1 MTEGGPSDTLIRG
14 GLVID
19 GTGRDP
25 FHADVMVSDLRSL
38 QARRIIAEAVR
49 KAFMEHRLDA
59 LVTPTLSA
67 TAVLKD
73 QQDIQSEAEAGTLS
87 YVRTTAPFNLSDQP
101 AISIPVGFDDDE
113 PPIGFHSAAASSDEA
128 LLLTVGQVVEDLS
141 AEINR
146 TPPIYAGSTAA

>member
-1 MTEGGPSDTLIRG
+1 
-14 GLVID
+14 
-19 GTGRDP
+19 
-25 FHADVMVSDLRSL
+25 
-38 QARRIIAEAVR
+38 
-49 KAFMEHRLDA
+49 MEHRLNA

-87 YVRTTAPFNLSDQP
+87 YARTTTPFNLSDQP

-113 PPIGFHSAAASSDEA
+113 SPIGLHSAAAPYDEA

>member
-1 MTEGGPSDTLIRG
+1 VADLSLTE
-14 GLVID
+14 LVA
-19 GTGRDP
+19 TP

-73 QQDIQSEAEAGTLS
+73 QQDIQYESEAEAGPCRMFGPPLPSTS
-87 YVRTTAPFNLSDQP
+87 RTNQQSRFRSVSTTTSLRLGSRAPRLHMTRLCS
-101 AISIPVGFDDDE
+101 
-113 PPIGFHSAAASSDEA
+113 
-128 LLLTVGQVVEDLS
+128 
-141 AEINR
+141 
-146 TPPIYAGSTAA
+146 

>member
-1 MTEGGPSDTLIRG
+1 
-14 GLVID
+14 
-19 GTGRDP
+19 
-25 FHADVMVSDLRSL
+25 MVSDLRSL

-73 QQDIQSEAEAGTLS
+73 QQDIQYESEAEAGTLS

-113 PPIGFHSAAASSDEA
+113 PPIGLQSAAAPSDEA

-146 TPPIYAGSTAA
+146 TPPRYAGSTAA